1 MQQKAI
7 HYLLFSNLFYGIC
20 AVALAIENNLQL
32 GLPLNHVLWYL
43 VTGLGTTYFYNLSY
57 TQDPNPRPGNQR
69 AAWLHTHHIWMRN
82 LQNLLLAA
90 WVAMGMLYI
99 YFFGERVHLLSL
111 FHWLALAGTLVVAS
125 LYYGISFPGKL
136 RWQLRKYGWLKP
148 FIIGWV
154 WASVVSLL
162 PLVALMLEQGFSL
175 NPGPLLGWFFL
186 KNWMFIAVLCIM
198 FDIKDY
204 AADHNQQLKTFVV
217 QVGLRQTIHTIIIP
231 LVLAGMGAYLLF
243 VWYQGY
249 QPGRIAFNFIPFAA
263 LLAVAYSLQKRRPI
277 VYYLLVIDGLMLL
290 KAACGIAGVLML
302 KYA

>member
-1 MQQKAI
+1 
-7 HYLLFSNLFYGIC
+7 
-20 AVALAIENNLQL
+20 
-32 GLPLNHVLWYL
+32 
-43 VTGLGTTYFYNLSY
+43 
-57 TQDPNPRPGNQR
+57 
-69 AAWLHTHHIWMRN
+69 
-82 LQNLLLAA
+82 
-90 WVAMGMLYI
+90 
-99 YFFGERVHLLSL
+99 
-111 FHWLALAGTLVVAS
+111 
-125 LYYGISFPGKL
+125 YGISFPGKL